1 MKIRLGLAA
10 IFFTVTGASI
20 SIFAQSAYAS
30 SAIEVGRIA
39 KAVTVLINSP
49 QSTGSGVL
57 IQKNGNSY
65 TVLTAAHVVRDQ
77 PQTFVVTTQDGQK
90 YQTTSINSTKDTDIA
105 VIKFESKTSQQIAKL
120 GDPAKSSE
128 GATVYVSGFPLATQV
143 ITDTIY
149 NFTEGKVTANASLP
163 LSYGYSL
170 VYSNNTLPGMSGGP
184 VFNTNGELIAIHGR
198 GDFQENSKVSD
209 INENVRIKTGFNLGI
224 TLSTVLKLSSSLG
237 LNLPIAAPISP
248 IASINASTGTVSA
261 PKPKADDFFLQG
273 VDRFRRGDWAG
284 AIAMMDKAIQLNPQY
299 LRAYTARAAANY
311 MLNRLAPGLQDME
324 SAIAIDPNYATGY
337 VGKCFLLNEL
347 EQWRQALDNCDRAID
362 LAPNLA
368 IAYNTRGVVNTSTKK
383 FANAQTDLETAVKL
397 DPKSYYAYSNLA
409 VLSALRNNVQLA
421 FKYIRQALEINPQSA
436 GSRSLLGQLL
446 VLTGDYQEGIK
457 ELNRAIAINPKLST
471 AYEYRAAAYL
481 GLGNIKQAQIDAQFA
496 QSVADSS
503 PQGFIE
509 DLSFLNQ

>member
-10 IFFTVTGASI
+10 IFFTITGASI
-20 SIFAQSAYAS
+20 SIFAQSAYGS

-49 QSTGSGVL
+49 QSNGSGVL

-77 PQTFVVTTQDGQK
+77 PQTFVITTQDGQK
-90 YQTTSINSTKDTDIA
+90 YQTTSINSTKDTDVA

-120 GDPAKSSE
+120 GNAAKSSE
-128 GATVYVSGFPLATQV
+128 GATVYVSGFPSATQV

-149 NFTEGKVTANASLP
+149 NFTEGKVTANATLP

-184 VFNTNGELIAIHGR
+184 VFNTDGELIAIHGR

-237 LNLPIAAPISP
+237 LNSPISSSVP
-248 IASINASTGTVSA
+248 IDPVST

-284 AIAMMDKAIQLNPQY
+284 AIAMMDQAIQLNPKY

-311 MLNRLAPGLQDME
+311 MLNRLATGLQDME

-362 LAPNLA
+362 LAPKLA
-368 IAYNTRGVVNTSTKK
+368 IAYNVRGVVNTSTKK
-383 FANAQTDLETAVKL
+383 FPNAQTDLETAVKL

-409 VLSALRNNVQLA
+409 VLWALRNNVQLA

-436 GSRSLLGQLL
+436 GSRSLLGQLF
-446 VLTGDYQEGIK
+446 VLTGDYQQGIK
-457 ELNRAIAINPKLST
+457 ELNRAIAINPKIST